1 MNTEI
6 KENINNPEQLEKL
19 YRTNEKSFEKAFFEI
34 YSEITDFKMSSFWK
48 ARLEYKRN
56 KEEIKLKS
64 ETLNILF
71 LVIASLLTGLLIK
84 IPQLFDISYE
94 YLFYEK
100 NAGLIVFFGLSL
112 FLYLIKQKITKQHL
126 IISILIFISAVVYV
140 NLLLPHNN
148 ESQTINLIY
157 IHLPLLLWCLYGL
170 IYIDFDLKDKLK
182 RMDFI
187 RHNSD
192 IAILSAIILTAGIVL
207 TLITLGLFFAID
219 LNISEFY
226 FNYIV
231 VIGLV
236 SSPIVSTYI
245 VKKYPFV
252 TNKIAPIIANI
263 FSPLV
268 LITLVIYLLSIITTG
283 KDLYNDR
290 GFLMIFNIM
299 LLGVMAII
307 VFSVSETSINKKRKI
322 NDLILLILATVTIL
336 VDLYAL
342 TAIIYRLIEFGF
354 TANRIAVLGSN
365 LLIFGNLTLI
375 IIELYKVNNK
385 NGDIKNVEFR
395 IANYLPIY
403 TAWTIFV
410 VLILPIIFG
419 FK

>member
-6 KENINNPEQLEKL
+6 KENIDNPEQLENL

-34 YSEITDFKMSSFWK
+34 YPEIANFKMSSFWK

-56 KEEIKLKS
+56 KEEVKSKS
-64 ETLNILF
+64 ENLNILF
-71 LVIASLLTGLLIK
+71 LVIASLLTGFLIK
-84 IPQLFDISYE
+84 LPQLFDISYE

-112 FLYLIKQKITKQHL
+112 FLFLTKQRVTKQHL
-126 IISILIFISAVVYV
+126 IISILLFIAAAFYV
-140 NLLLPHNN
+140 NILPHNN
-148 ESQTINLIY
+148 DSQTINLIY

-182 RMDFI
+182 RMNFI
-187 RHNSD
+187 RHNGD

-207 TLITLGLFFAID
+207 TLVTLGLFSAID
-219 LNISEFY
+219 LNINEFY

-268 LITLVIYLLSIITTG
+268 LITLVIYLLSIVTTG
-283 KDLYNDR
+283 KDPYNDR
-290 GFLMIFNIM
+290 DFLMIFNIM

-307 VFSVSETSINKKRKI
+307 VFSVSETSVNEKQKFNELTLFILVI
-322 NDLILLILATVTIL
+322 TTLLIDLFALSAIL
-336 VDLYAL
+336 
-342 TAIIYRLIEFGF
+342 YRLGEFGF
-354 TANRIAVLGSN
+354 SANRIAVLGSN
-365 LLIFGNLTLI
+365 LLIFGNLVLI
-375 IIELYKVNNK
+375 MIELYKVNRK
-385 NGDIKNVEFR
+385 NGDIKNVEFK

-403 TAWTIFV
+403 TVWTIFV
-410 VLILPIIFG
+410 VLILPIIFR